1 MMVRLYCLIG
11 SDRAP
16 DTAGPKMKPVLIAQ
30 LSRAIP
36 KAWLLSSEVSEAT
49 ALSVL
54 LTAKEI

>member
-1 MMVRLYCLIG
+1 M
-11 SDRAP
+11 
-16 DTAGPKMKPVLIAQ
+16 AGPKMKPVLIAQ

-54 LTAKEI
+54 LTAMGNKQSSISHGTPL